1 MLPPPPPGRDQTD
14 RQPGDAAAELPHLVL
29 IVARVIVCVG
39 ALAGLLVWRWRNWKA
54 SAARAMPLILRQK
67 MARAVSPLPQARR
80 PDALPSETAREL
92 PGGLHLHF
100 RGVSLED
107 IAAVLSRRAM
117 ADRM

>member
-100 RGVSLED
+100 RSVSLVD